1 MSNVFT
7 IQKIRDMNSEL
18 NEAQILITVFDGA
31 NRIWKQKLMGETNE
45 ANQDERHRCV
55 QIS

>member
-1 MSNVFT
+1 MFLRFKRFET
-7 IQKIRDMNSEL
+7 LNSEL
-18 NEAQILITVFDGA
+18 NEAQILITVFEGA